1 MSYMTINEIAD
12 TVGVKNRFE
21 GTEVVIVHDGL
32 PVTWAPGETRFLPRT
47 YADFFL
53 RHSVL
58 KTTNTGQAKV
68 RALCILGL
76 GQDESPLD
84 AAPYEGPR
92 ELIERDP
99 DAPTMFD
106 AEGRPLHAV
115 LVKVTGVAG
124 AQQEAAAVTNAEAK
138 ANDARAKEGRAET
151 TEQIAN
157 VLAAA
162 PDEVVEQLGAAAQE
176 IAAGKH
182 GGGAKFHGLKG
193 NDTVA

>member
-58 KTTNTGQAKV
+58 KTTNTGKAKV

-84 AAPYEGPR
+84 AAPFEGPR

-115 LVKVTGVAG
+115 IVKVTGVAG

-151 TEQIAN
+151 TERIAD
-157 VLAAA
+157 VIAGA
-162 PDEVVEQLGAAAQE
+162 PEDVVAQLDVAAQE
-176 IAAGKH
+176 IAAGKY
-182 GGGAKFHGLKG
+182 GGTAKFRGLKG
-193 NDTVA
+193 NDAIA